1 MTNPT
6 DSMSGVALP
15 VVGVVM
21 YVLCGLY
28 RGWRP
33 VPCADEGTVPTDR
46 NALLYARS
54 DVLGNEALYAVMT
67 GVLWLPVG
75 VAKIIYAMHV
85 CTYGFSSHVI
95 GVIPVYCIN
104 GIQVVS
110 SVTGVWT
117 L

>member
-6 DSMSGVALP
+6 DSMSGAALP

-21 YVLCGLY
+21 YVLCGLHC
-28 RGWRP
+28 GWRP
-33 VPCADEGTVPTDR
+33 VPCADEGTVPTGR

-75 VAKIIYAMHV
+75 VAKIMYAMHV

-95 GVIPVYCIN
+95 GAIPVYCIN
-104 GIQVVS
+104 GIQVVP